1 MKKNLIKIS
10 NPLRCILEMITNSLS
25 FFIYKMGT
33 ISVLTKLQVVR
44 RTSLTASPEDGEKAS
59 EGW

>member
-1 MKKNLIKIS
+1 MCPRVCDRASL
-10 NPLRCILEMITNSLS
+10 SLS

-44 RTSLTASPEDGEKAS
+44 RTSLTASPEDREKAF
-59 EGW
+59 EGWLRLG